1 MEIRRQPSE
10 ITISH
15 KKKREINLS
24 KSEIWFH
31 TNEFIYFQLDHI
43 WKVEMENEN
52 RKSI

>member
-1 MEIRRQPSE
+1 MKIRRQSSG

-15 KKKREINLS
+15 KKREINLS

-31 TNEFIYFQLDHI
+31 TNEFIYFQFDHI
-43 WKVEMENEN
+43 RKVEMKNEN